1 MSGIRDLY
9 GYRRM
14 YGVVTPSV
22 NTCVQPEY
30 DGMRPPGVTN
40 HIARMHVPDMAMTSD
55 ADFVAGIDALFD
67 SIDGAIDQV
76 MTCKPDHLVL
86 GISALS
92 IWGGTRRSARE
103 LAARMAARAGGNVL
117 VSLASEAILEALQRF
132 GIRRRIAV
140 VEPYFPVI
148 QPKMEAFFAEA
159 GFDIVR
165 FNHMQGGQFTGY
177 TRTDPRTLI
186 EALASIDSP
195 DVEALV
201 QFGANLPMAAI
212 ADEAERWL
220 GKPVIAV
227 NTATYWHALRQGGIM
242 DKVYGHTRLLREF

>member
-1 MSGIRDLY
+1 MRDLY

-14 YGVVTPSV
+14 YGVPTPSV

-40 HIARMHVPDMAMTSD
+40 HIARMHVPDLKIGSD
-55 ADFVAGIDALFD
+55 EDFAKGIDALFD

-76 MTCKPDHLVL
+76 MTCSPDHLVL

-92 IWGGTRRSARE
+92 VWGGSRKSARD
-103 LAARMAARAGGNVL
+103 LAAKMAARAGGKVP
-117 VSLASEAILEALQRF
+117 VTLASEAIVEALQAL
-132 GIRRRIAV
+132 GIKRRIAV
-140 VEPYFPVI
+140 VEPYFPII
-148 QPKMEAFFAEA
+148 QPKIESFFGEC
-159 GFDIVR
+159 GDDIVR

-177 TRTDPRTLI
+177 TRTTADALI
-186 EALASIDSP
+186 KELKAIDSP

-227 NTATYWHALRQGGIM
+227 NIATYWHALRHGGIA
-242 DKVYGHTRLLREF
+242 DKVYGHTRLMREF